1 MLIVILDYFAS
12 YWPKDT
18 NKMFKSLLF
27 LGSFF
32 ATGLFFPFSASAQA
46 LNTVEKSNQ
55 PWRLCAVYP
64 HLKDSYW
71 LSVNYG
77 MVDEAK
83 LHGVELKVFEAGGY
97 PHFERQSQ
105 QLKECKA
112 WQADAILLGSVDQFA
127 YEKKLKQLVKNI
139 PVFATVN
146 KLSTRDP
153 DSYDIIKGQVGV
165 DWYWMGYRTGQFLA
179 ARHPKGSGIVNIGWL
194 PGPKSRGGTKPVT
207 KGFKDAIKNSDVR
220 IVSTL
225 WGDNSKELQRNL
237 IQEVLEDKTIAYLV
251 GGAVA
256 IEVAISE
263 VRAQERTEQVKL
275 ISTYLSHA
283 VYRGLRRN
291 KVLFSPTDKMVLQGR
306 LSIQQAIN
314 YLEGL
319 PAPSLANPVIE
330 SLYPAHLPT
339 EIIAQSLSPAEFRP
353 QFSVLAPIK

>member
-1 MLIVILDYFAS
+1 
-12 YWPKDT
+12 
-18 NKMFKSLLF
+18 MFKSLLF

-32 ATGLFFPFSASAQA
+32 SLGLFLSFPSPVQA
-46 LNTVEKSNQ
+46 FNTEEKIHK

-83 LHGVELKVFEAGGY
+83 RHGVELKVFESGGY
-97 PHFERQSQ
+97 PHFKRQSQ

-127 YEKKLKQLVKNI
+127 YEHKLKQLVEDI

-146 KLSTRDP
+146 KLSTRDT
-153 DSYDIIKGQVGV
+153 DSEEAIKGQVGV

-179 ARHPKGSGIVNIGWL
+179 ARHPKGSGVVHIGWL

-207 KGFKDAIKNSDVR
+207 RGFKDAIKNSDVR
-220 IVSTL
+220 IISTL

-237 IQEVLEDKTIAYLV
+237 IQEVLEDKTISYLV

-263 VRAQERTEQVKL
+263 VRAQERTQQVKL

-319 PAPSLANPVIE
+319 PAPSLANPAIE
-330 SLYPAHLPT
+330 SLHPTHLPA
-339 EIIAQSLSPAEFRP
+339 EVIAQSLSPAEFRP
-353 QFSVLAPIK
+353 QFSVLAPLK